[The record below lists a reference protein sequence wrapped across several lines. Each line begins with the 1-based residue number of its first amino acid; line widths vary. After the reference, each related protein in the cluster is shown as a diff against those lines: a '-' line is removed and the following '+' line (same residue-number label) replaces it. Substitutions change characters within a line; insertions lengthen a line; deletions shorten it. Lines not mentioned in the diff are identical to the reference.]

1 MLEYTELKLSTH
13 INSRLTNARGV
24 EQPVTVRGV
33 VFSALFA
40 ALLVVSSY
48 ARIDLGF
55 TPVPMTLETL
65 VVMLAGALLGARY
78 GFLSMLL
85 VLVLLACGLPLL
97 GGRGGW
103 SLFFGPSGG
112 YVVSWPLAS
121 LFLGWLGTYVRGTG
135 LRAYISWF
143 ILAELFG
150 TGWVYLVGVP
160 WLAAVKH
167 YDLTRALL
175 EGCYPF
181 LPGDTLKA
189 VVTAV
194 VAVPLRA
201 QFPPARLTG
210 LAPVVRE
217 TQAS

>member
-1 MLEYTELKLSTH
+1 M
-13 INSRLTNARGV
+13 

-33 VFSALFA
+33 VLSALFA
-40 ALLVVSSY
+40 ALLVVSSF
-48 ARIDLGF
+48 ARVDLGF
-55 TPVPMTLETL
+55 TPVPITLETL

-85 VLVLLACGLPLL
+85 VIILLACGLPLL

-121 LFLGWLGTYVRGTG
+121 LCIGWLGKYVPDRGW
-135 LRAYISWF
+135 RAYVGWF
-143 ILAELFG
+143 VLAELFG
-150 TGWVYLVGVP
+150 TAWVYLVGVP

-167 YDLTRALL
+167 YGLTRALL

-210 LAPVVRE
+210 AEAVVRE
-217 TQAS
+217 TSA